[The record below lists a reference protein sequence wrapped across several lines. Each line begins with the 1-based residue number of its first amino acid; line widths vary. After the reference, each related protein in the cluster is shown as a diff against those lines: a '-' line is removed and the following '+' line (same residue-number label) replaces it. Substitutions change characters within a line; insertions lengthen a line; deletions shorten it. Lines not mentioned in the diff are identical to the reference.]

1 MCIKSKNGT
10 EKKGKN
16 VNIHRFRTM
25 SDLDPHWVRQV
36 ADGEVPHAARYYV
49 ADQFIFLLFLK
60 NTSC

>member
-16 VNIHRFRTM
+16 VNAHRVRAM
-25 SDLDPHWVRQV
+25 SDLDPHWVSQIV
-36 ADGEVPHAARYYV
+36 DGDVHHAARHYV
-49 ADQFIFLLFLK
+49 ADQFIFFLFLK

>member
-1 MCIKSKNGT
+1 MFIKSKNGT

-16 VNIHRFRTM
+16 VNAHLLRAV
-25 SDLDPHWVRQV
+25 SDLDPHWVHQV
-36 ADGEVPHAARYYV
+36 VDGEVPHAGRHYV